1 MRAGRLRHRLRVTRQ
16 VVSTNTMGESEDNW
30 NEVWSFRCEIMVL
43 RGAQLEAARKDSE
56 SIQYKIRARYT
67 NQVAYGDRLE
77 ADDGTVYEIMALTS
91 DPNGRPRDLEMMCRI
106 VT

>member
-16 VVSTNTMGESEDNW
+16 VVSENTMGEREDNW
-30 NEVWSFRCEIMVL
+30 NEVWTLRGEIVVL
-43 RGAQLEAARKDSE
+43 RGAQLEAARKLSE
-56 SIQYKIRARYT
+56 DIQYKIRARYT

-91 DPNGRPRDLEMMCRI
+91 DPGSRPRDLEMHCRI